1 MDPFEY
7 LTLEHEKLE
16 GMLDVLEALTG
27 AAENG
32 DELLRE
38 DLDAVIDYFREFS
51 DLSHHDKEET
61 ILVPALIE
69 AQLSWY
75 DGPLAELRR
84 EHRQERYLLRSLRHL
99 VHQRADWS
107 KDDRAH
113 FVSLARE
120 FIAFLRAHIKKE
132 NDVLFPLA
140 KQKLPARRLAEL
152 VSEFQKLDREL
163 GAPDHTAIGERARAV
178 AAKYEKR

>member
-7 LTLEHEKLE
+7 LAREHEKLGE
-16 GMLDVLEALTG
+16 MLGVVEILAD
-27 AAENG
+27 AAEAG
-32 DELLRE
+32 TDLHRQ
-38 DLDAVIDYFREFS
+38 DLDAVIDYFREFG

-99 VHQRADWS
+99 VQQKKDWT

-113 FVSLARE
+113 FVNLARE
-120 FIAFLRAHIKKE
+120 FVAFLRDHIDRE
-132 NDVLFPLA
+132 NTLLFPLA
-140 KQKLPARRLAEL
+140 KQKLPAEKQAQL
-152 VSEFQKLDREL
+152 VVEFQKLDREL
-163 GAPDHTAIGERARAV
+163 GAPDHTTIGERARAV
-178 AAKYEKR
+178 AQKYAKG

>member
-1 MDPFEY
+1 
-7 LTLEHEKLE
+7 
-16 GMLDVLEALTG
+16 MLDVLDALAGAVQAGEALERG
-27 AAENG
+27 
-32 DELLRE
+32 
-38 DLDAVIDYFREFS
+38 DLDAVIDYFREFG

-99 VHQRADWS
+99 AHRKLDWS
-107 KDDRAH
+107 SDDRSH

-120 FIAFLRAHIKKE
+120 FTAFLRGHIERE
-132 NDVLFPLA
+132 NTVLFPLA
-140 KQKLPARRLAEL
+140 REKLPPEKQHEIVAE
-152 VSEFQKLDREL
+152 FKKLDSEL
-163 GAPDHTAIGERARAV
+163 AAPDHVAIGERARAV
-178 AAKYEKR
+178 ARKYQALD